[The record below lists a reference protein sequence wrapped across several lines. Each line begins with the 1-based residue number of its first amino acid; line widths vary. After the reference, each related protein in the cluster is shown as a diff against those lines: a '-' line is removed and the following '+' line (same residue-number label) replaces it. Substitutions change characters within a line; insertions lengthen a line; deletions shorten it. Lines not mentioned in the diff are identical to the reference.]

1 MWISHKMNFLKV
13 KNQNF
18 FKNFLLL
25 EVFVLQKIAAQALG
39 GWNFEEIQFLN
50 RRVMRRNFQGASFGN
65 LDFPQD
71 GLFGSQNERFWLE
84 LKVLECSGFSND
96 EARLQ
101 KLQYRTHWNRL
112 FLSFQELLPGMS
124 YRSSKKSYGQNT
136 EAKKFSKFF
145 EKIFLPK
152 NVLDSHLVKMGSD
165 ILNIDTIETVFF

>member
-1 MWISHKMNFLKV
+1 MAP
-13 KNQNF
+13 QG
-18 FKNFLLL
+18 
-25 EVFVLQKIAAQALG
+25 LG

-50 RRVMRRNFQGASFGN
+50 RGVMCKNFQEASFKN
-65 LDFPQD
+65 VDFPQD

-101 KLQYRTHWNRL
+101 KLQYRAHWNRL

-152 NVLDSHLVKMGSD
+152 NVLDSHLVKISSD
-165 ILNIDTIETVFF
+165 LLDISTIERVFFLALIWALIS